1 MRDIGVA
8 QLDTDEK
15 RIQAQE
21 LAAQIASGDYTPDEV
36 ALLEGYSDE
45 LGIGSPRGGTASRK
59 LVGAESD
66 KRRVRRELLDIDL
79 KRITDG
85 TPQLYTT
92 PQFAY
97 EEGQRLNPIDL
108 TEYIPAPRPTKAPS
122 FLKKKKKKKM
132 IKEDEI
138 RTAAL
143 LPEDRRE
150 VIDLTGFN
158 EEPVV
163 RSGVSRVDTSG
174 SKVDS
179 SGNVRKFKPSGGGR
193 RGARKKK
200 VVAKKAVEP
209 TVGRTVRLPDGD
221 QGFAGGGNDA
231 DPNADLLRQTGGG
244 MF

>member
-79 KRITDG
+79 KRIKEG
-85 TPQLYTT
+85 TPQ
-92 PQFAY
+92 
-97 EEGQRLNPIDL
+97 QRLNPIDL

-138 RTAAL
+138 RTSAL